1 LNTAVSLAVL
11 VLGVA
16 ALLVWAA
23 TSIHG
28 FGGRRTAAVHPG

>member
-1 LNTAVSLAVL
+1 VSLAVL

-28 FGGRRTAAVHPG
+28 FGGRRTAAVHAG